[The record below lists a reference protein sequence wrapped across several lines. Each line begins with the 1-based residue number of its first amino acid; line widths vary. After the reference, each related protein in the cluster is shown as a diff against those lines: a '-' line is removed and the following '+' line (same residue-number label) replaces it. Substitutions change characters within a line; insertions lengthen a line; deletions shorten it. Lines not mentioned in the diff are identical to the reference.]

1 MVRSYLTTSSGT
13 NSPSFSVAPM
23 YRWSPFINRRSSS
36 LRRFIWQTE
45 VKDPYLA
52 RVNRMLLSSNIKRYI
67 QRKNRCIFKNLVR
80 GRKIKFHEL
89 LTLTRSINYTC
100 NRTKK
105 SSALN
110 IDQDSSHQL
119 LRKFWVSVLRYMNF
133 IVKYWL
139 ICEKKSRKHTRDDG
153 KRKWCFIIY
162 ENEDLVNG
170 LNCSRGV
177 LVEFQWISRS
187 CSVGH
192 IACKE
197 EKKYL
202 FRKIYTSK
210 LNQNETK
217 KIFINLS
224 YAYCGPLS

>member
-1 MVRSYLTTSSGT
+1 MGSYLTTSSGT

-45 VKDPYLA
+45 VKDPYSA

-80 GRKIKFHEL
+80 GRKIIFHEL

-110 IDQDSSHQL
+110 IDQDRSSHQL
-119 LRKFWVSVLRYMNF
+119 LRTFWVSILRYMNF

-139 ICEKKSRKHTRDDG
+139 ICEKKSRKHTREDG
-153 KRKWCFIIY
+153 KRKWCFIY
-162 ENEDLVNG
+162 VWRFGQWFELFSR
-170 LNCSRGV
+170 CSGG
-177 LVEFQWISRS
+177 ISANN
-187 CSVGH
+187 SVMFSRTY
-192 IACKE
+192 C
-197 EKKYL
+197 L
-202 FRKIYTSK
+202 QRRK
-210 LNQNETK
+210 NN
-217 KIFINLS
+217 
-224 YAYCGPLS
+224 

>member
-36 LRRFIWQTE
+36 LRRFIWQTV

-80 GRKIKFHEL
+80 GRKIIFHEL

-110 IDQDSSHQL
+110 IDQDRSSHQL
-119 LRKFWVSVLRYMNF
+119 LRKFWLSILRYMNF

-153 KRKWCFIIY
+153 KRKWCFIYVWRFGQWFELFSRCSGGIS
-162 ENEDLVNG
+162 VN
-170 LNCSRGV
+170 NSVMFSRTYC
-177 LVEFQWISRS
+177 LQR
-187 CSVGH
+187 
-192 IACKE
+192 
-197 EKKYL
+197 
-202 FRKIYTSK
+202 RK
-210 LNQNETK
+210 NN
-217 KIFINLS
+217 
-224 YAYCGPLS
+224 